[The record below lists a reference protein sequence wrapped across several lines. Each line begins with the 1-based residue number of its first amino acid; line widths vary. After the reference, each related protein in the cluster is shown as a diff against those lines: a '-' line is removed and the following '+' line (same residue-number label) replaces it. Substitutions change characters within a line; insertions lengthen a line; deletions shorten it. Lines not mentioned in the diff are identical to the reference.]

1 MKELTAYAHSFSSE
15 PQQAGAAGLGSSV
28 ASGHSHSSIGSNISM
43 GSHGSHGS
51 SSASSSI
58 GSDHSLEASVAS
70 INERSAIALASLA
83 APPPPSAA
91 GLGAGP
97 DAGSKA
103 LIHFIGASYLDGK
116 LSIFIEYMD
125 SGSLQD
131 LVDARG
137 PMSEAVLRSVMRQ
150 SVAGLHT
157 LHQRRQVHRDIKPA
171 NVLVNHRGE
180 VKIADFGILA
190 ILDDAD
196 ALCKTF
202 VGTTLY
208 MSPERIR
215 GEKYGAP
222 GDIWSIGMT
231 AIVCANGAFPFD
243 ATGGYFG
250 IVQKVWICACRR
262 NICTRI
268 SSTDSRLELF

>member
-15 PQQAGAAGLGSSV
+15 PQHAGAAGLGSSV
-28 ASGHSHSSIGSNISM
+28 TSGHSSM
-43 GSHGSHGS
+43 GGHTHTHVHGGS
-51 SSASSSI
+51 MAASSSV
-58 GSDHSLEASVAS
+58 GGDHSLEASVAS

-83 APPPPSAA
+83 APPPPPSAA
-91 GLGAGP
+91 GFGVGP
-97 DAGSKA
+97 ESGSKA

-157 LHQRRQVHRDIKPA
+157 LHQRRQVHRDIKAA
-171 NVLVNHRGE
+171 NILVNHRGE

-231 AIVCANGAFPFD
+231 AIVCGNGAFPFD

-250 IVQKVWICACRR
+250 IVQKVWDCLSCLEGRVSSRR
-262 NICTRI
+262 EKLHSN
-268 SSTDSRLELF
+268 